1 MSISK
6 QQRHATM
13 AFSKIAMGHK
23 DPLSRAPM
31 EGGEEVQWVSLR
43 RTGVRV
49 ICPTGPAV
57 MQHRTCPHT
66 SLIEGGK
73 LTV

>member
-1 MSISK
+1 
-6 QQRHATM
+6 M
-13 AFSKIAMGHK
+13 AG
-23 DPLSRAPM
+23 
-31 EGGEEVQWVSLR
+31 EGGGRDGVVEVGVSVGLSLR
-43 RTGVRV
+43 CRCV